1 MHIINFSKHI
11 IDHRMNRNKVHSVET
26 IVYIAMAA
34 VICGAES
41 WNEIEMFGR
50 SKAEYFRSRI
60 PSFNGVPSH
69 DTFNRFFC
77 SINIDYFERQFRYW
91 VRQLCGEYK
100 GIVAIDG
107 KTIRGA
113 SKRSKSGFNLH
124 IVSAFAAANGI
135 SLGQIKV
142 NDKSNEITAIPELI
156 EALDLKDCIIT
167 IDAMGC
173 QKDIA
178 DKIIKAEADY
188 VLCVKGN
195 QESLHKDLI
204 EHFDKADK
212 LLSKEKILPQDKWGF
227 YRTEEKAHGMQ
238 EARECMIY
246 NNGVLDKV
254 YKEWPALQSI
264 ARIVST
270 RTDLKT
276 QEVKVEKRY
285 FITSLGLDAK
295 LIAESV
301 RTHWSIENNLHWQLD
316 VSFNED
322 EGRKRNNGAQNYS
335 VMCKMALALLKQ
347 DDKKGSIAAKR
358 KCAGWD
364 DKYLDKILLMNKI

>member
-1 MHIINFSKHI
+1 MDIISFSKHI
-11 IDHRMNRNKVHSVET
+11 FDHRMDRNKAHSVET
-26 IVYIAMAA
+26 IVYVAIAA

-50 SKAEYFRSRI
+50 SKEDFFRIRI
-60 PSFNGVPSH
+60 PSFNGIPSH

-77 SINIDYFERQFRYW
+77 SINIAYFERQFRYW
-91 VRQLCGEYK
+91 VRQVCGKYK
-100 GIVAIDG
+100 GVVAIDG

-113 SKRSKSGFNLH
+113 SKRSESGFNLH

-135 SLGQIKV
+135 SLGQVKV
-142 NDKSNEITAIPELI
+142 DDKSNEITAIPELI
-156 EALDLKDCIIT
+156 EALDLKECIIT

-178 DKIIKAEADY
+178 AKIIDGEADY

-195 QESLHKDLI
+195 QENLHKDLI
-204 EHFDKADK
+204 EQFAGGDE
-212 LLSKEKILPQDKWGF
+212 LLAKGRNLPHTRWAS

-238 EARECMIY
+238 EIRECTVY

-254 YKEWPALQSI
+254 YKEWKGLQSI

-270 RTDLKT
+270 RIDPNTK
-276 QEVKVEKRY
+276 KVITEKRY
-285 FITSLGLDAK
+285 YISSLGLDAK
-295 LIAESV
+295 LIADSV
-301 RTHWSIENNLHWQLD
+301 RTHWSVENNLHWQLD

-322 EGRKRNNGAQNYS
+322 KGRKRDNGAQNYS

-347 DDKKGSIAAKR
+347 DDKKASIVAKR

-364 DKYLDKILLMNKI
+364 DKYLDKLLAIQNI